1 MALFLDSLFCIFIFI
16 FIFIFYFYFQVES
29 CVEFVIEL
37 WESIMNSDTISF

>member
-1 MALFLDSLFCIFIFI
+1 MALFLDSLFCIFI